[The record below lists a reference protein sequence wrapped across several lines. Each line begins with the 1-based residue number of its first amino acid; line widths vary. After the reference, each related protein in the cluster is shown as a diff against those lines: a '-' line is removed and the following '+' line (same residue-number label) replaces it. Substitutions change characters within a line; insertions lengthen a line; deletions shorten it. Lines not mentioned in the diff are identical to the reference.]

1 MLNQKLSKELKKQ
14 KPKVITE
21 KGRSSLSP
29 KLQGVTMV
37 AEGRETRWGMW
48 ADAESSSP
56 LGATHRGGLRLGQ
69 SVTRPRMESLVLS
82 PLTKLRLNI

>member
-1 MLNQKLSKELKKQ
+1 
-14 KPKVITE
+14 
-21 KGRSSLSP
+21 
-29 KLQGVTMV
+29 MV